1 MRICFFWLGL
11 AAAALCL
18 TASSVHAQQ
27 WLSDRSRAEGH
38 GIRMGELELHP
49 GIGTEIGYDSNVF
62 LSEDPQD
69 SAILRVAP
77 SLYLSTLSA
86 ERLEGEEP
94 TLAFRA
100 GMNGT
105 LKHYF
110 ATQRGTDMGVGEDA
124 KLQWNAS
131 SIFAL
136 QLFQD
141 YRRTIDPFGEVGG
154 PSISSAEFDRDL
166 LGGGIRL
173 QLSTRGR
180 LLKGGVGY
188 RIDWDNFEG
197 DGYDPNDSLQHTI
210 SADTSWE
217 FLPKTAIFWNGSFML
232 HDYVHDSADDAI
244 GQRNGSEGIT
254 NKLGL
259 NGALTARLSFTLA
272 GGYSARF
279 FDNNVDS
286 ETVTAQVE
294 ARWRFL
300 EQSTWSLGYD
310 RTMLPSFQGNSMR
323 TDRIKTGLQSLL
335 GGVVAVGA
343 KAEVAFVQFGDDPE
357 LAIKDMDINPN
368 GSRHD
373 IQLLLNLNGEY
384 RLVDWFALTAEV
396 GYLRNISK
404 GANDRDFFVRTT
416 LNGVTDDNY
425 AKYQRFEAWF
435 GVRAFL

>member
-1 MRICFFWLGL
+1 MRIGFSWLGL
-11 AAAALCL
+11 VGIGLCL
-18 TASSVHAQQ
+18 TASSARAQQ
-27 WLSDRSRAEGH
+27 WLSDRARAQGH

-49 GIGTEIGYDSNVF
+49 GIGTEVGYDSNVF
-62 LSEDPQD
+62 LKDKDVED
-69 SAILRVAP
+69 SGVLRVAP

-86 ERLEGEEP
+86 ERLQGEEP
-94 TLAFRA
+94 TLSFRA
-100 GMNGT
+100 GVSGT

-110 ATQRGTDMGVGEDA
+110 ATDRGTDMGVGEDA
-124 KLQWNAS
+124 NLQWNAS

-154 PSISSAEFDRDL
+154 PTISSNEFDRDL
-166 LGGGIRL
+166 LGGGLRL

-197 DGYDPNDSLQHTI
+197 AGYDPNDSLKHTI

-217 FLPKTAIFWNGSFML
+217 FLPKTAIFWNGSFFL
-232 HDYVHDSADDAI
+232 HDYTHDSAAGAI
-244 GQRNGSEGIT
+244 GERNGSKGIV

-259 NGALTARLSFTLA
+259 NGALTPRLSFTLA
-272 GGYSARF
+272 GGYSAMF
-279 FDNNVDS
+279 SESNVDS
-286 ETVTAQVE
+286 EAVTAQVE

-323 TDRIKTGLQSLL
+323 TDRIKTGVGALL
-335 GGVVAVGA
+335 GGIVAVNA
-343 KAEVAFVQFGDDPE
+343 RAEFAFVHFGTDAELGDRDD
-357 LAIKDMDINPN
+357 K
-368 GSRHD
+368 
-373 IQLLLNLNGEY
+373 QLVLNLSGEY
-384 RLVDWFALTAEV
+384 RIVDWFAVTGEV
-396 GYLRNISK
+396 GYLQNFTDFVVQTSDPST
-404 GANDRDFFVRTT
+404 ADPNDTF
-416 LNGVTDDNY
+416 DNA
-425 AKYQRFEAWF
+425 AKYKRFEAWL

>member
-1 MRICFFWLGL
+1 M
-11 AAAALCL
+11 
-18 TASSVHAQQ
+18 HAQQ

-62 LSEDPQD
+62 LKDKDEEASGV
-69 SAILRVAP
+69 LRVAP

-100 GMNGT
+100 GVNGT

-110 ATQRGTDMGVGEDA
+110 ATERGTDMGVGEDA

-154 PSISSAEFDRDL
+154 PTISSNEFDRDL
-166 LGGGIRL
+166 LGGGLRL

-259 NGALTARLSFTLA
+259 NGALTARLSFTLS
-272 GGYSARF
+272 GGYSAQF

-286 ETVTAQVE
+286 EAVTAQVE

-343 KAEVAFVQFGDDPE
+343 KAEVAFVHFGDDPE
-357 LAIKDMDINPN
+357 LAIMDMDKNGMVINPD
-368 GSRHD
+368 GSRRD
-373 IQLLLNLNGEY
+373 TQLLFNLNGEY
-384 RLVDWFALTAEV
+384 RLVDWFAVTAEL
-396 GYLRNISK
+396 GFLDNISK
-404 GANDRDFFVRTT
+404 DADGDDFFVRSTV
-416 LNGVTDDNY
+416 NGTTDDNY
-425 AKYQRFEAWF
+425 AKYERFEAWL